1 MRRSLDVGLP
11 MSPHN
16 IKVPLVTRRRR
27 VPMAAIKHFVD
38 EIVKQYKP
46 QRVILFGSYASGSFR
61 PESDVDLLIV
71 METAKGDNSSLRI
84 RQSIP
89 HDFGLDLIVISPDT
103 LLRRLELGD
112 FFLREVMEQGKVI
125 YESSDR

>member
-1 MRRSLDVGLP
+1 
-11 MSPHN
+11 
-16 IKVPLVTRRRR
+16 
-27 VPMAAIKHFVD
+27 MAAIKHFVD

-84 RQSIP
+84 RQSVP

-112 FFLREVMEQGKVI
+112 FFLKEVMEQGKVI